1 MNAIAGENE
10 QPKKNA
16 FRNELLS
23 AAAFPLLFTLVIWLI
38 EIAAEL
44 TGHRMVKLGIHP
56 HSADGLLGI
65 LTSPLI
71 HGDLDHILS
80 NTGPLLIVGT
90 GIIYF
95 YKELAYKVFGL
106 VWLMTGFWVWAFAEE
121 NWHIGA
127 SGLIYGLV
135 CFLFFSGV
143 LRKDTRLL
151 AVSML
156 VTFLYGSLVWGILPI
171 NQAVS
176 WESHLFGS
184 IAGIFCA
191 VYFRKEGPQKPKPQW
206 LIDEETGVDEE
217 EQKSDEMPVN
227 VAKPEQPIQ
236 INYEYIQ
243 KPKENN
249 ETKVGEN

>member
-1 MNAIAGENE
+1 
-10 QPKKNA
+10 
-16 FRNELLS
+16 
-23 AAAFPLLFTLVIWLI
+23 
-38 EIAAEL
+38 
-44 TGHRMVKLGIHP
+44 
-56 HSADGLLGI
+56 
-65 LTSPLI
+65 
-71 HGDLDHILS
+71 
-80 NTGPLLIVGT
+80 
-90 GIIYF
+90 
-95 YKELAYKVFGL
+95 
-106 VWLMTGFWVWAFAEE
+106 
-121 NWHIGA
+121 
-127 SGLIYGLV
+127 
-135 CFLFFSGV
+135 V